1 MLPIGGTGPQPI
13 PKGHGRSVLAQEEP
27 YRTVNL
33 DAGTFDW
40 LWRMVES
47 KAELHYQ
54 DKWLNEKIPEQ
65 VQVALKAAI
74 AFREAAGTM
83 DVPVE
88 QVEQVEHKRKIRK
101 KALAKTSKV

>member
-1 MLPIGGTGPQPI
+1 MTLPIGGTGPSPI
-13 PKGHGRSVLAQEEP
+13 PKGKGRETLAQEEP
-27 YRTVNL
+27 YRVVNL

-88 QVEQVEHKRKIRK
+88 QTKKVLKKR
-101 KALAKTSKV
+101 LARTTKV